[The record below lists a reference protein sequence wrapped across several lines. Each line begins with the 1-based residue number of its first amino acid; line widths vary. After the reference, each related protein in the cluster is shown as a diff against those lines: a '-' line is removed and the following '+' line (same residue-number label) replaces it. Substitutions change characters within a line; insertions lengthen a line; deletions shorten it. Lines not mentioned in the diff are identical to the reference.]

1 MNTPVQDFNAV
12 YNNPSAA
19 PRPLMSSRQL
29 NNSVGMAGNQ
39 TAASQ
44 MGQMAG
50 SPAAVPQAPSQTY
63 AFPGNGDSASLPL
76 TDINQPQ
83 PITTESLQYLNG
95 FLRTQIGNRVK
106 VEFLIGTNTY
116 LDKSGLLVAVGAN
129 YIILQEAMSDDFIVC
144 DFFNIKF
151 ITIFR

>member
-19 PRPLMSSRQL
+19 PRPLMSSQQL
-29 NNSVGMAGNQ
+29 ASMGGSQAAAGQMGSAAGNS
-39 TAASQ
+39 AV
-44 MGQMAG
+44 
-50 SPAAVPQAPSQTY
+50 VPQAPSQTF
-63 AFPGNGDSASLPL
+63 AFPGNGGSSSLPL

-151 ITIFR
+151 ITIYR

>member
-12 YNNPSAA
+12 YNSQPAVPS
-19 PRPLMSSRQL
+19 PLMSSWQL
-29 NNSVGMAGNQ
+29 DSMNGNQ
-39 TAASQ
+39 SANS
-44 MGQMAG
+44 
-50 SPAAVPQAPSQTY
+50 AAVQQVPPQTF
-63 AFPGNGDSASLPL
+63 AFPGSAGGTSMPAPL
-76 TDINQPQ
+76 TDLNQPQ

-116 LDKSGLLVAVGAN
+116 LDKSGLLMAVGAN
-129 YIILQEAMSDDFIVC
+129 YIILREAMTDDLIVC

>member
-12 YNNPSAA
+12 YNSQSAA
-19 PRPLMSSRQL
+19 PRPLMNSQQL
-29 NNSVGMAGNQ
+29 DSMGGSTAG
-39 TAASQ
+39 Q
-44 MGQMAG
+44 MG
-50 SPAAVPQAPSQTY
+50 PAAGRPAVMPQAQSQTY
-63 AFPGNGDSASLPL
+63 AFPENGGSTSLPL

-151 ITIFR
+151 ITIYR